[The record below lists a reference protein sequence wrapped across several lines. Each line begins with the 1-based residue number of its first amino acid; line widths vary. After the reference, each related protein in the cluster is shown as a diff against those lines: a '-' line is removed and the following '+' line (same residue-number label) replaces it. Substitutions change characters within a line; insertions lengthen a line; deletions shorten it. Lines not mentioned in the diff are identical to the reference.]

1 MVTTRQKPIAN
12 PQKINRKECKHTTKE
27 SHQTF
32 GKRAREKERNY
43 RDNQKRLNKMA
54 ISTYCKTTFIY
65 CLQMKE
71 QTESEWM

>member
-1 MVTTRQKPIAN
+1 MLKWIVIDRYKLLYVSVMVTTRQKPIAN

-43 RDNQKRLNKMA
+43 RARKD
-54 ISTYCKTTFIY
+54 
-65 CLQMKE
+65 
-71 QTESEWM
+71 